1 MPDPISRK
9 RHMNKVLDRWEN
21 EGGMPAHQTNRST
34 SISSDHKPQTTRHMK
49 IVPHKRE
56 VTNEL
61 HHTHNDLPA
70 QTRTGMIP
78 ILNARLADT
87 IDLLH
92 QAKQAHWNVKG
103 RNFIALHKLFDEIAE
118 AADEHMDLIA
128 ERAVQLGGVAEGTI
142 QIGARRSEL
151 EPYPLE
157 ISDDQDHVAA
167 MSAAL
172 AAYGKRVRQ
181 SIDQSDELG
190 DKDTADMFT
199 EISRAADKYLWF
211 VESHLDR
218 EAHPARRR
226 KAS

>member
-181 SIDQSDELG
+181 AIDQSDELG
-190 DKDTADMFT
+190 DKDTADLFT

>member
-181 SIDQSDELG
+181 AIDQSDELG